1 MPVNR
6 WVVQMPKE
14 KAQISQQGRQWEQ
27 KVLITHSLSIKQ
39 G

>member
-27 KVLITHSLSIKQ
+27 KVLITKEIKIKQ

>member
-6 WVVQMPKE
+6 WVVKMPEE
-14 KAQISQQGRQWEQ
+14 KPTISQQGRQWEQ
-27 KVLITHSLSIKQ
+27 KVLITQSVNIKR

>member
-1 MPVNR
+1 
-6 WVVQMPKE
+6 MPKE

-27 KVLITHSLSIKQ
+27 KVLITHSLNIRR